1 MKILKIKSGHIRFG
15 DPVHQDNQFAI
26 ILSAKTGDWKVS
38 IKTEEKYN
46 NKTIV
51 RMEAEIED
59 DFDDYAKAMSMI
71 LGKTETLS
79 KHEYISK
86 VESGVAGFF
95 DNSTYMLDQIFQEV
109 ERQSGVVV
117 CEDQPFY
124 SICCDRA
131 LSEDKWGEVPYGC
144 VCSVPVEG
152 FYNITAFSNNSG
164 KVIKIVADFS
174 ETVDG
179 PIQNGE
185 DGEVFKK
192 LKGVRGGPY

>member
-1 MKILKIKSGHIRFG
+1 MKSLKIKSGHIRFG

-26 ILSAKTGDWKVS
+26 ILSAKPGDWKCSVVA
-38 IKTEEKYN
+38 EEKFN
-46 NKTIV
+46 NNVIV
-51 RMEAEIED
+51 QITAEIED
-59 DFDDYAKAMSMI
+59 DSDDYAKAMSMI

-79 KHEYISK
+79 KHEYIAK

-109 ERQSGVVV
+109 KRKSDVVV

-131 LSEDKWGEVPYGC
+131 LSEEKWGEVPYGC

-152 FYNITAFSNNSG
+152 FYKITAFSNNSG
-164 KVIKIVADFS
+164 KVVKVVADFS

-179 PIQNGE
+179 PVQNE
-185 DGEVFKK
+185 DSEVFKK